1 MIFKPSKHD
10 RSVFG
15 KLANEYGLT
24 YFGTIVPTEV
34 DDYTPVRGITASPE
48 QIDDNYTSGNIN
60 GYNVRL
66 LQRNHDLYL
75 PDNRKVNR
83 TWTICQTLLNAVTTP
98 HIIIC
103 AKNKPSGNDQ
113 ALTAY
118 LRMYE
123 ISYNSLNCPIADDFA
138 NKFAIYVSPQNID
151 DVRRIITPEL
161 QAMLSVNFSDMDFE
175 LIDNELFIYSA
186 KQPLTLNDLDKL
198 LRLGVWLA
206 RVIENSL
213 SSD

>member
-15 KLANEYGLT
+15 KLASEYGLT

-75 PDNRKVNR
+75 LDNRKVNR
-83 TWTICQTLLNAVTTP
+83 TWTICQTLLNVVTTP

-103 AKNKPSGNDQ
+103 AKNKPSGNGQ
-113 ALTAY
+113 ALTSY

-123 ISYNSLNCPIADDFA
+123 ISYNSLNCPVADDFA
-138 NKFAIYVSPQNID
+138 NKFAIYVSPQNVD
-151 DVRRIITPEL
+151 DVRKIMTPEL
-161 QAMLSVNFSDMDFE
+161 QAMLSVNFCDMDFE
-175 LIDNELFIYSA
+175 LIDNELFIYST